1 MRSVEYIPKSARN
14 ALIVHPDL
22 GVLSAMQTAV
32 AKEGLTPILCRDLP
46 TALLA
51 MVQHRFD
58 LCILSLSISEPAD
71 GWSLAGVLR
80 MCFPQSYIAMIAPEP
95 DLLMLQTAI
104 NTGVTQL
111 YLSSRPASE
120 LAVEILR
127 DHAGRVPARK
137 VQ

>member
-1 MRSVEYIPKSARN
+1 MQNLEYISRPAAN

-22 GVLSAMQTAV
+22 GALTALQGFLS
-32 AKEGLTPILCRDLP
+32 KDGFNPILCRDLP

-51 MVQHRFD
+51 IVQHRFD
-58 LCILSLSISEPAD
+58 LCILSVAISEKTD

-80 MCFPQSYIAMIAPEP
+80 MCLPHAYIAMVAPEP

-104 NTGVTQL
+104 NTGVSQL
-111 YLSSRPASE
+111 YLSSQPIAE
-120 LAVEILR
+120 LATAILQ
-127 DHAGRVPARK
+127 DCKGRVDRGK